1 VLQAAC
7 STGMTMSAADESM
20 SRRAALAGIL
30 AGAVAVPSAAFA
42 AENTRTGEK
51 GKDPNWQLR
60 QNQGITDVTSS
71 SMAGTRTSA
80 FGKSIFQNERNSKAL
95 ARPGLSCKTLR

>member
-1 VLQAAC
+1 
-7 STGMTMSAADESM
+7 MTMSAADESV

-30 AGAVAVPSAAFA
+30 AGAAAIPTAAFA
-42 AENTRTGEK
+42 SAAGTGAGEK

-80 FGKSIFQNERNSKAL
+80 FGKSIFQNEKNSKAL
-95 ARPGLSCKTLR
+95 ARPGLTCKLLAL

>member
-1 VLQAAC
+1 MLQAAC

-42 AENTRTGEK
+42 AATGGEK

-95 ARPGLSCKTLR
+95 ARPGLSCKTLA